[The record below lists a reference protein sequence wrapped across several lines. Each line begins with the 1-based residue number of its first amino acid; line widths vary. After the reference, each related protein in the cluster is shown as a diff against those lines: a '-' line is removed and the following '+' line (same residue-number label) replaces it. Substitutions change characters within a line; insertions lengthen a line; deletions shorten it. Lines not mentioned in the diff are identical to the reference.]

1 VNENFL
7 KQIAYDYN
15 TKWTNKRNTF
25 TKEFYD
31 ELINEKDIKNI
42 NKIVNVYNSPIK
54 QANKIIAFYNDTV
67 DKYNKMM
74 LKEYNKQF
82 NENNIDIDIPIL
94 NTENNLSVKT
104 PKGEIEQIY
113 NRHSFNIIEKIIE
126 TNEYIICDGVNK
138 YIVSKEI
145 LLKYFK
151 VAYCITLYASQGK
164 TFNKIHYV
172 KDERDRQALMKDGAL
187 YTLISRL
194 KFNDKERYEIEIFND
209 NLISNNAEVKKIM
222 DFYLKN

>member
-1 VNENFL
+1 
-7 KQIAYDYN
+7 
-15 TKWTNKRNTF
+15 
-25 TKEFYD
+25 
-31 ELINEKDIKNI
+31 
-42 NKIVNVYNSPIK
+42 
-54 QANKIIAFYNDTV
+54 
-67 DKYNKMM
+67 M

-113 NRHSFNIIEKIIE
+113 NRHSFNIVEKINE
-126 TNEYIICDGVNK
+126 TDEYIICDGINK
-138 YIVSKEI
+138 YIVSKEIVSKEI

-151 VAYCITLYASQGK
+151 VAYCITLYASQEK

-194 KFNDKERYEIEIFND
+194 KFNDKERYEIEILKEQINSD
-209 NLISNNAEVKKIM
+209 N
-222 DFYLKN
+222 